1 MQFHSLETVYTYIH
15 LDETGFLSLF
25 NINPP
30 HHQKNVHGDSIIE
43 NETLIGSSL
52 TFKIQQINVEA

>member
-30 HHQKNVHGDSIIE
+30 HHQKMYMVTQLLKMKLLLG
-43 NETLIGSSL
+43 
-52 TFKIQQINVEA
+52 VA